1 MIRKR
6 NGIIFFV
13 FIALN
18 SFGQA
23 KHYFEGKITYKLEF
37 DARGGNVTVATFQ
50 RSLGNGVTL
59 FFKHGNYYHRFDGGI
74 MEYDMYN
81 QTENKLY
88 TKMRNNDTI
97 FWSDCSLPED
107 KILGLDSAAK
117 KESILGIKCNELTMR
132 QKDMT
137 HIQYYN
143 SDSITINPDWFKNF
157 RKYDQYL
164 VSKKESS
171 IYLKEVTFYGA
182 LVMIETAIAIK
193 REPIDD

>member
-1 MIRKR
+1 MVRKR
-6 NGIIFFV
+6 NIIIFFV

-97 FWSDCSLPED
+97 FWSDCSCRKTRFWDL
-107 KILGLDSAAK
+107 ILLLK
-117 KESILGIKCNELTMR
+117 KS
-132 QKDMT
+132 Q
-137 HIQYYN
+137 
-143 SDSITINPDWFKNF
+143 F
-157 RKYDQYL
+157 
-164 VSKKESS
+164 
-171 IYLKEVTFYGA
+171 
-182 LVMIETAIAIK
+182 
-193 REPIDD
+193 